1 MGTPANTALAYS
13 NSQDNIQVLKQLF
26 SDDAWVMKDLV
37 FNKNRML
44 SMVDKDE
51 TEMGLGGS
59 YFPIP
64 VLYDVGG
71 GGSANLG
78 TAQTYQ
84 TAPATAQFQLTTVNV
99 YRVGSIQNQ
108 FLRASAQ
115 NIGAF
120 MPAAKMNVKSL
131 YMGAANDIAYQMFS
145 DGSGVR
151 GTFGANGGSGTIAS
165 GVITLDNL
173 GQVYQ
178 FSVNMALNAFSIS
191 GQTATQSTGGAIG
204 YVIGVDTGA
213 GTVTVSAT
221 LQGAAGTPSNWST
234 SFPYLGR
241 AGDTLFSTNGLNSAN
256 MLCIAG
262 LGAWIPSVAPGPSDS
277 FFTQNRSVSPTKLAG
292 LRFAGSAESI
302 QDCLIDGTNQLA
314 AQSSEAGDPDVIF
327 TNPVSYQTLVKNLT
341 GQGQYQMIRAKIN
354 EEVEISFKALVLPT
368 ANGEISIIQDRNCPA
383 QTAYIL
389 TMKTWKLRSLGKIPQ
404 FLTFPGFYDMLGFPI
419 PGQDA
424 VEIRVGGYL
433 NLTCNAPGAN
443 AVVQLPQ

>member
-1 MGTPANTALAYS
+1 MGTPANPATAYS
-13 NSQDNIQVLKQLF
+13 NSQDNLQVLKQLY

-37 FNKNRML
+37 FNKNRFL

-51 TEMGLGGS
+51 TEMGLGGLN
-59 YFPIP
+59 FPIP

-84 TAPATAQFQLTTVNV
+84 TAPATASFLLTTVNV

-131 YMGAANDIAYQMFS
+131 YMGAANDIAFQMFS

-151 GTFGANGGSGTIAS
+151 GTYGVGSGSITS

-178 FSVNMALNAFSIS
+178 FSVNMALNSFSIS
-191 GQTATQSTGGAIG
+191 GATATISTGGAIG
-204 YVIGVDTGA
+204 YVVAIDTGA

-221 LQGAAGTPSNWST
+221 QGGNAGTPSGWST

-241 AGDTLFSTNGLNSAN
+241 VGDTLFSSNGLLSAN

-262 LGAWIPSVAPGPSDS
+262 LGAWIPSTAPGGSDA

-292 LRFAGSAESI
+292 LRFSGSSESI
-302 QDCLIDGTNQLA
+302 QDCLIDATNQLA

-327 TNPVSYQTLVKNLT
+327 INPVSYQTLVKNLT
-341 GQGQYQMIRAKIN
+341 SQGVYQMIRAKVN

-368 ANGEISIIQDRNCPA
+368 ANGEISVIQDRNCPS

-389 TMKTWKLRSLGKIPQ
+389 TMKTWKLRSLGKVPQ
-404 FLTFPGFYDMLGFPI
+404 FLTFPGFYDLLGFPI

-433 NLTCNAPGAN
+433 NLSCNAPGAN
-443 AVVQLPQ
+443 AVVSLPQ

>member
-1 MGTPANTALAYS
+1 
-13 NSQDNIQVLKQLF
+13 
-26 SDDAWVMKDLV
+26 
-37 FNKNRML
+37 
-44 SMVDKDE
+44 MVDKDE
-51 TEMGLGGS
+51 SEMGLGGLN
-59 YFPIP
+59 FPIP

-84 TAPATAQFQLTTVNV
+84 TAPATATFLLTTVNV

-151 GTFGANGGSGTIAS
+151 GSYGVGSGSITG

-173 GQVYQ
+173 GMVYQ
-178 FSVNMALNAFSIS
+178 FSVNMALNSFSIS
-191 GQTATQSTGGAIG
+191 GSTATISTGGTIA
-204 YVIGVDTGA
+204 YVVAVDTGA
-213 GTVTVSAT
+213 GTISVSPT
-221 LQGAAGTPSNWST
+221 LGGSASLPTNWSV

-241 AGDTLFSTNGLNSAN
+241 VGDTLFSSNGLKSAN

-262 LGAWIPSVAPGPSDS
+262 LGGWIPTTAPGGSDS
-277 FFTQNRSVSPTKLAG
+277 WFTQNRSVSPTKLAG
-292 LRFAGSAESI
+292 LRFVGSSESI
-302 QDCLIDGTNQLA
+302 QDCLIDATNQLA

-327 TNPVSYQTLVKNLT
+327 LNPVSYQTLVKNLT
-341 GQGQYQMIRAKIN
+341 SQGVYQMIRAKVN

-368 ANGEISIIQDRNCPA
+368 ANGEISVIQDRNCPA

-389 TMKTWKLRSLGKIPQ
+389 TMKTWKLRSLGKVPQ
-404 FLTFPGFYDMLGFPI
+404 FLTFPGFYELLGFPI
-419 PGQDA
+419 AGQDA

-433 NLTCNAPGAN
+433 NLSCNAPGAN
-443 AVVQLPQ
+443 AVVTLPQ

>member
-1 MGTPANTALAYS
+1 MGTPANPALAYS
-13 NSQDNIQVLKQLF
+13 NSQDNLQVLKQLY
-26 SDDAWVMKDLV
+26 SDDAWVLKDLV
-37 FNKNRML
+37 FNKNRFL
-44 SMVDKDE
+44 SMVDRDE
-51 TEMGLGGS
+51 TEMGLGGLN
-59 YFPIP
+59 FPIP

-84 TAPATAQFQLTTVNV
+84 TAPATASFLLTTVNL

-131 YMGAANDIAYQMFS
+131 YMGAANDIAQQMFS
-145 DGSGVR
+145 DGSGQR
-151 GTFGANGGSGTIAS
+151 GTFGLGAGSIAS

-173 GQVYQ
+173 GMVYQ
-178 FSVNMALNAFSIS
+178 FSVNMALTSYSVS
-191 GQTATQSTGGAIG
+191 GSTATQSTGAALG
-204 YVIGVDTGA
+204 YVIAVDTGA

-221 LQGAAGTPSNWST
+221 QQGAAGTPSGWSST
-234 SFPYLGR
+234 FPNLSR
-241 AGDTLFSTNGLNSAN
+241 AGDTNFATNGLNSAN

-262 LGAWIPSVAPGPSDS
+262 LGAWIPSVAPSGSDS

-292 LRFAGSAESI
+292 LRFAGSSESI
-302 QDCLIDGTNQLA
+302 QDCLIDATNQLA

-327 TNPVSYQTLVKNLT
+327 INPVSFQTLVKNLT
-341 GQGQYQMIRAKIN
+341 GQGQYQMIRAKVN

-389 TMKTWKLRSLGKIPQ
+389 TMKSWKLRSLGKIPQ

-433 NLTCNAPGAN
+433 NLSCNAPGAN
-443 AVVQLPQ
+443 AVVALPQ

>member
-1 MGTPANTALAYS
+1 MATPANPAIAYS
-13 NSQDNIQVLKQLF
+13 NSQDNLQILKQLY

-37 FNKNRML
+37 FNKNRFL
-44 SMVDKDE
+44 TMVDKDE
-51 TEMGLGGS
+51 TEMGLGGVN
-59 YFPIP
+59 FPIP

-84 TAPATAQFQLTTVNV
+84 TAPATVSFLLTTVNV

-131 YMGAANDIAYQMFS
+131 YMGASNDIAFQMFS
-145 DGSGVR
+145 DGSGTR
-151 GTFGANGGSGTIAS
+151 GSYGVGAGSISS

-173 GQVYQ
+173 GMVYQ
-178 FSVNMALNAFSIS
+178 FSVNMALVSYSIS
-191 GQTATQSTGGAIG
+191 GSTATQSTGAAVG
-204 YVIGVDTGA
+204 YVIAVDTGA
-213 GTVTVSAT
+213 GTITVSET
-221 LQGAAGTPSNWST
+221 QQGAAGTPSNWST
-234 SFPYLGR
+234 SFPYLAR
-241 AGDTLFSTNGLNSAN
+241 AGDTLFTSNGLNSAN

-262 LGAWIPSVAPGPSDS
+262 LGAWIPSVAPGGSDS
-277 FFTQNRSVSPTKLAG
+277 FFTVNRSVSPTKLAG
-292 LRFAGSAESI
+292 LRFVGTSESI
-302 QDCLIDGTNQLA
+302 QDCLIDATNQLS

-327 TNPVSYQTLVKNLT
+327 INPVSYQTLVKNLT
-341 GQGQYQMIRAKIN
+341 GQGVFQMIKAKVN

-368 ANGEISIIQDRNCPA
+368 ANGEISIVQDRNCPS

-389 TMKTWKLRSLGKIPQ
+389 TMKTWKLRSLGKVPQ
-404 FLTFPGFYDMLGFPI
+404 FLTFPGFYDQLGFPI
-419 PGQDA
+419 AGADA

-433 NLTCNAPGAN
+433 NLSCNAPGAN
-443 AVVQLPQ
+443 AVVSLPQ

>member
-1 MGTPANTALAYS
+1 MGTPANPAIAYS
-13 NSQDNIQVLKQLF
+13 NSQDNLQVLKQLY
-26 SDDAWVMKDLV
+26 SDDAWVMKDIV
-37 FNKNRML
+37 FNKNRFL

-51 TEMGLGGS
+51 TEMGLGGLN
-59 YFPIP
+59 FPIP

-84 TAPATAQFQLTTVNV
+84 TAPATASFLLTTVNV

-131 YMGAANDIAYQMFS
+131 YMGASNDIAFQMFS

-151 GTFGANGGSGTIAS
+151 GTFGLGSGSINA

-173 GQVYQ
+173 GMVYQ

-191 GQTATQSTGGAIG
+191 GSTATQSTGGAIG
-204 YVIGVDTGA
+204 YVVAVDTGA
-213 GTVTVSAT
+213 GTVTVSPT
-221 LQGAAGTPSNWST
+221 LQGAAGTPSGWST
-234 SFPYLGR
+234 AFPNLGR
-241 AGDTLFSTNGLNSAN
+241 VGDTLFSTNGLNSAN

-262 LGAWIPSVAPGPSDS
+262 LGSWVPSVAPGPSDS
-277 FFTQNRSVSPTKLAG
+277 FFAQNRSVSPTKLAG
-292 LRFAGSAESI
+292 LRFQGQSESI
-302 QDCLIDGTNQLA
+302 QDCLIDATNQLA
-314 AQSSEAGDPDVIF
+314 AQSSEAGDPDAIF
-327 TNPVSYQTLVKNLT
+327 INPISYQTLVKNLT
-341 GQGQYQMIRAKIN
+341 GQGQYQMIRAKVN

-433 NLTCNAPGAN
+433 NLSCNAPGAN
-443 AVVQLPQ
+443 AVVSLPQ

>member
-1 MGTPANTALAYS
+1 MGTPANPALAYS
-13 NSQDNIQVLKQLF
+13 NSQDNLQVLKQLY

-37 FNKNRML
+37 FNKNRFL

-51 TEMGLGGS
+51 TEMGLGGLN
-59 YFPIP
+59 FPIP

-78 TAQTYQ
+78 SAQTYQ
-84 TAPATAQFQLTTVNV
+84 TAPATASFLLTTVNV

-151 GTFGANGGSGTIAS
+151 GTYGLGAGSISA

-178 FSVNMALNAFSIS
+178 FSVNMALNSFSIS

-204 YVIGVDTGA
+204 YVIAVDTGA
-213 GTVTVSAT
+213 GTVTVSPT
-221 LQGAAGTPSNWST
+221 LQGAAGTPSGWS
-234 SFPYLGR
+234 SAFPYLGR
-241 AGDTLFSTNGLNSAN
+241 VGDTLFSVNGLNSAN

-262 LGAWIPSVAPGPSDS
+262 LGAWVPSVAPGPSDS

-292 LRFAGSAESI
+292 LRFQGSSESI
-302 QDCLIDGTNQLA
+302 QDCLIDATNQLA

-327 TNPVSYQTLVKNLT
+327 INPVSYQTLVKNLT
-341 GQGQYQMIRAKIN
+341 GQGQYQMIRAKVN

-389 TMKTWKLRSLGKIPQ
+389 TMKTWRLRSLGKIPQ

-433 NLTCNAPGAN
+433 NLSCNAPGAN
-443 AVVQLPQ
+443 AVVALPQ

>member
-1 MGTPANTALAYS
+1 MGTPANPAIAYS
-13 NSQDNIQVLKQLF
+13 NSQDNLQVLKQLY

-37 FNKNRML
+37 FNKNRFL
-44 SMVDKDE
+44 SMCDKDE
-51 TEMGLGGS
+51 TEMGLGGAN
-59 YFPIP
+59 FPIP

-84 TAPATAQFQLTTVNV
+84 TAPATASFLLTTVNV

-151 GTFGANGGSGTIAS
+151 GTYGLGAGSISA

-178 FSVNMALNAFSIS
+178 FSVNMALNSFSIS
-191 GQTATQSTGGAIG
+191 GQTATQSTGGNLG
-204 YVIGVDTGA
+204 YVIAVDTGA
-213 GTVTVSAT
+213 GTITVSAT
-221 LQGAAGTPSNWST
+221 QQGAAGTPTNWSS

-241 AGDTLFSTNGLNSAN
+241 AGDTLFSANGLASAN

-262 LGAWIPSVAPGPSDS
+262 LGAWVPSVAPGPSDN

-292 LRFAGSAESI
+292 LRFSGSSESI
-302 QDCLIDGTNQLA
+302 QDCLIDATNQLA

-327 TNPVSYQTLVKNLT
+327 INPVSYQTLTKNLT
-341 GQGQYQMIRAKIN
+341 GQGVYQMIRAKVN

-368 ANGEISIIQDRNCPA
+368 ANGEISIIQDRNCPS

-389 TMKTWKLRSLGKIPQ
+389 TMKTWKLRSLGKVPQ

-433 NLTCNAPGAN
+433 NLSCNAPGAN
-443 AVVQLPQ
+443 AVVSLPQ